1 MPNIKIAAVAV
12 SENIVSR
19 SQRIEWLL
27 AAVKEAKGKGASAV
41 VFPEGCLSHRTT
53 EGIHAYC
60 DEKSAR
66 PMARKISHPDIA
78 AFRDAAK
85 KHRLTVLLN
94 TEELD
99 KGKVF
104 NTTFFFS
111 SKGELL
117 GRYRKHFLPPGE
129 AEVGF
134 TPGEYMRPIKT
145 PIGTIGCLICWEI
158 HFPEVC
164 VRHLVEGANL
174 FIWQTMPF
182 GEMPM
187 SVPARVA
194 SRAADLASPF
204 LVVTYALPD
213 ERASMWDGISTMA
226 ADSFGRIIG
235 SAPQKPGVYV
245 FDVNPDEQL
254 RFVPWGEPPE
264 KWQDRKALIADAR
277 RKAGI
282 IRRGST

>member
-1 MPNIKIAAVAV
+1 MSNVKIAAVAV

-19 SQRIEWLL
+19 AQRIEWLL
-27 AAVKEAKGKGASAV
+27 AAVKEASAKGAEAV

-53 EGIHAYC
+53 EGIQAYC
-60 DEKSAR
+60 DQKTAR
-66 PMARKISHPDIA
+66 PMARRISHPEIV
-78 AFRDAAK
+78 AFRDAAR
-85 KHRLTVLLN
+85 KHRVTILLN

-99 KGKVF
+99 RGKVF

-111 SKGELL
+111 PKGELL

-145 PIGTIGCLICWEI
+145 PFGTIGCLICWEI

-164 VRHLVEGANL
+164 VRHLVEGANI

-245 FDVNPDEQL
+245 FDINPDEQL

-264 KWQDRKALIADAR
+264 KWQDRKALIAEAR
-277 RKAGI
+277 RRAGI
-282 IRRGST
+282 IERGGG